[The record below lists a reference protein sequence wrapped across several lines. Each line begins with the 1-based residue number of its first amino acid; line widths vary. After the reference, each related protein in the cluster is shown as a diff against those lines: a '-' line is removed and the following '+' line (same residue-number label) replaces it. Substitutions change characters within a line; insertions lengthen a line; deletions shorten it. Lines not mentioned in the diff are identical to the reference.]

1 MTLLKRVSH
10 DLTMAVS
17 RPMVRR
23 RLVGVEGLEHLPLD
37 GPCVLVSNHL
47 SFADHFVYEA
57 LVFAVRGEQ
66 AAFLTKAES
75 FTGLRSTW
83 FDSVG
88 AVPVDRSRPAREV
101 FEITD
106 RVFGS
111 GRVLVVY
118 PEGTRNPRP
127 PMLDFKDGGF
137 RFADRAQVPVIPAA
151 LWGAQDVLPIGGRV
165 PRSGRIRVVFG
176 PPLLPDPE
184 LPRAARI
191 RDLTERGRAAV
202 GTLLERATEPL
213 PPSAADMAERT
224 SALAETVLERGLSG
238 VDTTHPRIRRKQA
251 ALLLRIARHLDPDN
265 TAART
270 GTVRLRGLRAMDAPQ
285 PFKAFGM
292 FQVRAAAQR
301 LLREDADN
309 LMAHY
314 VMGRWHLL
322 MPGVMGGR
330 PDRAVE
336 HLACAERLGG
346 TDSRYAMAHAE
357 ALLAAGRRA
366 QAAAALDR
374 VIAAPVPDQRTRL
387 RRERAVAL
395 RERDPDLSTV

>member
-1 MTLLKRVSH
+1 MTLLLRASH

-75 FTGLRSTW
+75 FTGWRSIW

-101 FEITD
+101 LAIAD
-106 RVFGS
+106 RVFDA

-127 PMLDFKDGGF
+127 TMLDFKDGGF
-137 RFADRAQVPVIPAA
+137 RFAERAGVPVIPAA
-151 LWGAQDVLPIGGRV
+151 LWGAQDVLPIGSRV
-165 PRSGRIRVVFG
+165 PRSGQVRVVFG

-184 LPRAARI
+184 LPRADRI
-191 RDLTERGRAAV
+191 RDFTERGRAAV
-202 GTLLERATEPL
+202 STLLERATSDQPPL
-213 PPSAADMAERT
+213 AADMADRI
-224 SALAETVLERGLSG
+224 SMLAEAIVERGLSG
-238 VDTTHPRIRRKQA
+238 ADTTDPGVRRQQA
-251 ALLLRIARHLDPDN
+251 ATLLRIARHFDPDN
-265 TAART
+265 VAVRT
-270 GTVRLRGLRAMDAPQ
+270 GTVRLRGLRAMNAPQ
-285 PFKAFGM
+285 PLKVFGLLR
-292 FQVRAAAQR
+292 VRAGAER
-301 LLREDADN
+301 LLREDAEN

-314 VMGRWHLL
+314 VLGRWHMM
-322 MPGVMGGR
+322 MPRITGGR
-330 PDRAVE
+330 PEQAVE
-336 HLACAERLGG
+336 HLARAERLGG
-346 TDSRYAMAHAE
+346 ADSRFAMAHAE
-357 ALLAAGRRA
+357 ALLAASRPE

-387 RRERAVAL
+387 RRERAMAL
-395 RERDPDLSTV
+395 RERDSTLSTV